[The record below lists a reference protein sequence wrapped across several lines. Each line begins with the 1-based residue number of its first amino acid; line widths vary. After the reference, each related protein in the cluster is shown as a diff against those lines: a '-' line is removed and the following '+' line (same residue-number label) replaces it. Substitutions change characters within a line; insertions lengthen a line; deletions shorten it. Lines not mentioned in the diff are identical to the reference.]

1 MLEKCYEGNEQDD
14 MIESD
19 CNGKRVIIRV
29 FRTVP
34 SKGMTFGLRA
44 KEGEWFSHEKSWV
57 KELSRQSKLQV
68 KNPKV
73 RTNLVY
79 MRSIKG
85 QWNL

>member
-44 KEGEWFSHEKSWV
+44 KEGE
-57 KELSRQSKLQV
+57 
-68 KNPKV
+68 
-73 RTNLVY
+73 
-79 MRSIKG
+79 
-85 QWNL
+85 